1 MQPLLSNRT
10 IAITRPAG
18 QAGKLSTLIEA
29 AGGKPL
35 LFPLISITALNNYD
49 VFDEA
54 TSNLKDY
61 DWAIFI
67 SSNAVQNSLPR
78 LSRQINLLP
87 KTLKFAAIGPSTAS
101 ELNAFG
107 IENVL
112 IPKDRF
118 DSESLLSL
126 AEMQNMTDQKVMIFR
141 GVGGRE
147 VLAESLKLRGAHVD
161 FAESYQ
167 RINPQTN
174 TKILDEEWHNKKLD
188 ALVITSSEAMRHLI
202 DLAKNTA
209 WLKQIKICVNH
220 LRIAEEADNLGL
232 NICVAETSGDE
243 AMLKCLI
250 KTLND

>member
-1 MQPLLSNRT
+1 MQALLSNRT

-18 QAGKLSTLIEA
+18 QAGKLSALIEA

-35 LFPLISITALNNYD
+35 LFPLISITPLSNYH
-49 VFDEA
+49 VFDKA

-78 LSRQINLLP
+78 LSKQINLLP
-87 KTLKFAAIGPSTAS
+87 KTLKFAAIGPSTAA

-107 IENVL
+107 IKNVL

-147 VLAESLKLRGAHVD
+147 VLAETLKARGAHVD

-167 RINPQTN
+167 RINPQTS
-174 TKILDEEWHNKKLD
+174 TKILDDQWNNKTLD

-202 DLAKNTA
+202 DLAKNIA

-232 NICVAETSGDE
+232 NITVAETSGDE

-250 KTLND
+250 KTLKD

>member
-1 MQPLLSNRT
+1 MQPLLGNRT

-35 LFPLISITALNNYD
+35 LFQLISITALTNYD
-49 VFDEA
+49 VFDKA

-78 LSRQINLLP
+78 LSKQIKLLP

-126 AEMQNMTDQKVMIFR
+126 AEMQNMTNQKVMIFR

-174 TKILDEEWHNKKLD
+174 TKILDEQWHNKTLD

-220 LRIAEEADNLGL
+220 LRIAEEANNLGL
-232 NICVAETSGDE
+232 NISVAETSGDE

-250 KTLND
+250 KTLKG

>member
-18 QAGKLSTLIEA
+18 QAGKLSTLIET

-35 LFPLISITALNNYD
+35 LFALISITALNNYD
-49 VFDEA
+49 VFDKV

-78 LSRQINLLP
+78 LSKQINLLP
-87 KTLKFAAIGPSTAS
+87 KTLKFAAIGPSTAA

-107 IENVL
+107 IKNVL

-147 VLAESLKLRGAHVD
+147 VLAETLKARGAHVD

-167 RINPQTN
+167 RINPQTS
-174 TKILDEEWHNKKLD
+174 TKILDDQWNNKTLD

-220 LRIAEEADNLGL
+220 LRIAEEANNLGL
-232 NICVAETSGDE
+232 NISVAETSGDE

-250 KTLND
+250 KTLKD

>member
-1 MQPLLSNRT
+1 MQPLLGNRT

-29 AGGKPL
+29 AGGKRL

-49 VFDEA
+49 VFDKA

-78 LSRQINLLP
+78 LNNQIKLLP
-87 KTLKFAAIGPSTAS
+87 KTLNFAAIGPSTAA

-126 AEMQNMTDQKVMIFR
+126 AEMQNMMDQKVMIFR

-174 TKILDEEWHNKKLD
+174 TKILDDQWDSKTLD

-232 NICVAETSGDE
+232 NISVAETSGDE

-250 KTLND
+250 KTLKD

>member
-1 MQPLLSNRT
+1 MQSLLSQRT
-10 IAITRPAG
+10 IAITRPLG

-35 LFPLISITALNNYD
+35 LFPLISITSLDHYGD
-49 VFDEA
+49 FDQA
-54 TSNLKDY
+54 TANLKDY

-78 LSRQINLLP
+78 LTSHIKSLS
-87 KTLKFAAIGPSTAS
+87 KTLQFAAIGPSTAA

-107 IENVL
+107 IAHVL
-112 IPKDRF
+112 TPTERF

-126 AEMQNMTDQKVMIFR
+126 PEMQVMANKKVMIFR
-141 GVGGRE
+141 GIGGRE
-147 VLAESLKLRGAHVD
+147 VLAESLRSRGAQVD

-167 RINPQTN
+167 RINPQAN
-174 TKILDEEWHNKKLD
+174 TKILDDQWQKKSLD

-202 DLAKNTA
+202 DLAKNTV
-209 WLKQIKICVNH
+209 WLKQINICVNH
-220 LRIAEEADNLGL
+220 LRIAEEAKKFGL
-232 NICVAETSGDE
+232 NIHVAETSGDE